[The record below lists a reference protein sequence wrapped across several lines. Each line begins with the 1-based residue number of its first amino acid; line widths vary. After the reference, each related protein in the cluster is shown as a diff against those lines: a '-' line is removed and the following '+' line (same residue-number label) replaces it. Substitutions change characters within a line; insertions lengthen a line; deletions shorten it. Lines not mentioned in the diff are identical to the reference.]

1 MNWIISHNREKAELN
16 LQRIN
21 HVFMD
26 KVGYPYL
33 QSVFQVGHVNI
44 DNHPH
49 FYIPNPTEEILEPYN
64 ISEADL
70 VNKLLIDEISET
82 DPAFVDTYPR
92 IWDLCLSELRGR
104 EPKEI
109 EYKKQ
114 LLDGESLYQ
123 SLSFTDDGFLSTA
136 KYYANY
142 QDIQNLGDLTIETQE
157 TYVTN
162 PSQSGLFPSQRE
174 PVSRNKI
181 WTYYNL
187 DGTVYKTYSKP
198 KVYDTRPKKAAEGE
212 QRRTNI
218 VNILVDNVGLAGV
231 LSGVF
236 STPEDANV
244 KLTSLLQSH
253 SVALGNNYIKTG
265 RGTIYDDIA
274 SDSTHA
280 WLDMTVADNVGT
292 NIYCAWMI
300 GKTFREYVTL
310 KLQGN
315 IK

>member
-21 HVFMD
+21 NFFMEKLGYPFMD
-26 KVGYPYL
+26 
-33 QSVFQVGHVNI
+33 STFRVGHRNI
-44 DNHPH
+44 ENHPH
-49 FYIPNPTEEILEPYN
+49 YFMPYPDVDVLASHGV
-64 ISEADL
+64 SEAEF
-70 VNKLLIDEISET
+70 VNKLLIDELVSE
-82 DPAFVDTYPR
+82 DPSDVDTYPR
-92 IWDLCLSELRGR
+92 IWDLCLAELRGR

-198 KVYDTRPKKAAEGE
+198 KLYDTRPKKAAEGE

-244 KLTSLLQSH
+244 KLTSLLESH
-253 SVALGNNYIKTG
+253 SVALDNNYIKTG

-274 SDSTHA
+274 SDSTHT
-280 WLDMTVADNVGT
+280 WLDSTVADNVGT

-300 GKTFREYVTL
+300 GKTFREYVSL